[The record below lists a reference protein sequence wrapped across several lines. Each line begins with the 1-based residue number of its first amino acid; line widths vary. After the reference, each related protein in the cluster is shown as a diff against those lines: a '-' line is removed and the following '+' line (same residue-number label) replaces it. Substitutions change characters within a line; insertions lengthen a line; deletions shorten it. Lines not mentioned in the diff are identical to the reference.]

1 MAGFFESYMYVLGKR
16 KVPLSFCSLVLSFK
30 LCLYNLADDPL
41 GEHFPRHNNSKTT
54 ARGKNTG
61 PQESC
66 NAICPSFNVYIIVTY
81 I

>member
-1 MAGFFESYMYVLGKR
+1 MSRTGNKKGTIEYIIE
-16 KVPLSFCSLVLSFK
+16 LSFK